1 MAKTLKTLSNIL
13 LGSLSLCLSY
23 WFYRGHL
30 EQYVHYIAHYGS
42 YFQVLLN
49 LVIIVLLSY
58 FVYAFLKLLLT
69 RQLKKQTLL
78 LLYFIYFLAL
88 FYLLF
93 LKNIGTQ
100 GLSLNPLSFA
110 RELYW
115 GSHFVPIMNLLMFI
129 PLGLLFSSRLS
140 NLLLCLLTLFTVE
153 SIQYFGHLGVFDLG
167 DIALNMLGPCR
178 NRYPSTPSISN
189 SYQKD
194 FKIEKP
200 PELNL
205 EVFCLL
211 YRSII
216 VRNS

>member
-13 LGSLSLCLSY
+13 LGILSLALSY

-49 LVIIVLLSY
+49 IVIIVLLSY

-69 RQLKKQTLL
+69 RKLKKQTLL

-100 GLSLNPLSFA
+100 GLSLNPPFLRSGIILGQPL
-110 RELYW
+110 R
-115 GSHFVPIMNLLMFI
+115 SHHEPVNVHPSGT
-129 PLGLLFSSRLS
+129 PLF
-140 NLLLCLLTLFTVE
+140 FT
-153 SIQYFGHLGVFDLG
+153 
-167 DIALNMLGPCR
+167 
-178 NRYPSTPSISN
+178 
-189 SYQKD
+189 
-194 FKIEKP
+194 IE
-200 PELNL
+200 
-205 EVFCLL
+205 
-211 YRSII
+211 
-216 VRNS
+216 

>member
-1 MAKTLKTLSNIL
+1 MKKVLKTLSDIL
-13 LGSLSLCLSY
+13 LGIISLGLSY

-30 EQYVHYIAHYGS
+30 EQYVHYIAHYGP

-49 LVIIVLLSY
+49 LVIIILLGY

-69 RQLKKQTLL
+69 RKLKKQTLL

-93 LKNIGTQ
+93 LKNIGIQ

-129 PLGLLFSSRLS
+129 PLGLLFSSRMS
-140 NLLLCLLTLFTVE
+140 NLLLCLIALFSVE
-153 SIQYFGHLGVFDLG
+153 SIQYFGHLGIFDLG
-167 DIALNMLGPCR
+167 DIVLNMLGLLVGTAIHQLPQFQ
-178 NRYPSTPSISN
+178 TLI
-189 SYQKD
+189 K
-194 FKIEKP
+194 KI
-200 PELNL
+200 LT
-205 EVFCLL
+205 
-211 YRSII
+211 
-216 VRNS
+216 

>member
-1 MAKTLKTLSNIL
+1 MEKVLSNIL
-13 LGSLSLCLSY
+13 LRIISLGLSY

-30 EQYVHYIAHYGS
+30 EQYVHYIAHYGP
-42 YFQVLLN
+42 YFQVFLN
-49 LVIIVLLSY
+49 LVIIILLGY

-140 NLLLCLLTLFTVE
+140 NLLLCLLTLFSVE

-167 DIALNMLGPCR
+167 DITLNMLGILVGTAIHQLPQFQ
-178 NRYPSTPSISN
+178 TVI
-189 SYQKD
+189 K
-194 FKIEKP
+194 KI
-200 PELNL
+200 L
-205 EVFCLL
+205 
-211 YRSII
+211 S
-216 VRNS
+216 

>member
-13 LGSLSLCLSY
+13 LGILSLALSY
-23 WFYRGHL
+23 WFYRGYL

-69 RQLKKQTLL
+69 RKLKKQTLL

-140 NLLLCLLTLFTVE
+140 NLLLCLLTLFSIE

-167 DIALNMLGPCR
+167 DITLNMLGILVGTAIHQLPQFQ
-178 NRYPSTPSISN
+178 TVI
-189 SYQKD
+189 K
-194 FKIEKP
+194 KI
-200 PELNL
+200 L
-205 EVFCLL
+205 
-211 YRSII
+211 S
-216 VRNS
+216 

>member
-13 LGSLSLCLSY
+13 LGILSLALSY

-69 RQLKKQTLL
+69 RKLKKQTLL

-110 RELYW
+110 RELSW

-140 NLLLCLLTLFTVE
+140 NLLLCLLTLFSVE

-167 DIALNMLGPCR
+167 DITLNMLGILVGTAIHQLPQFQ
-178 NRYPSTPSISN
+178 TVI
-189 SYQKD
+189 K
-194 FKIEKP
+194 KI
-200 PELNL
+200 L
-205 EVFCLL
+205 
-211 YRSII
+211 S
-216 VRNS
+216 

>member
-13 LGSLSLCLSY
+13 LGILSLALSY
-23 WFYRGHL
+23 WFYRGYL

-69 RQLKKQTLL
+69 RKLKKQTLL

-93 LKNIGTQ
+93 LKNVGTQ

-140 NLLLCLLTLFTVE
+140 NLLLCLLTLFSVE

-167 DIALNMLGPCR
+167 DITLNMLGILVGTAIHQLPQFQ
-178 NRYPSTPSISN
+178 TVI
-189 SYQKD
+189 K
-194 FKIEKP
+194 KI
-200 PELNL
+200 L
-205 EVFCLL
+205 
-211 YRSII
+211 S
-216 VRNS
+216 

>member
-13 LGSLSLCLSY
+13 LGILSLALSY

-129 PLGLLFSSRLS
+129 PRGLLFSSRLS
-140 NLLLCLLTLFTVE
+140 NLLLCLLTLFSVE

-167 DIALNMLGPCR
+167 DITLNMLGILVGTAIHQLPQFQ
-178 NRYPSTPSISN
+178 TVI
-189 SYQKD
+189 K
-194 FKIEKP
+194 KI
-200 PELNL
+200 L
-205 EVFCLL
+205 
-211 YRSII
+211 S
-216 VRNS
+216 

>member
-1 MAKTLKTLSNIL
+1 MAKTLKKLSNIL
-13 LGSLSLCLSY
+13 LGILSLGLSY

-140 NLLLCLLTLFTVE
+140 NLLLCLLTLFSVE
-153 SIQYFGHLGVFDLG
+153 SIQYFGYLGVFDLG
-167 DIALNMLGPCR
+167 DITLNMLGILIGTAIHQLPQFQ
-178 NRYPSTPSISN
+178 TII
-189 SYQKD
+189 K
-194 FKIEKP
+194 KI
-200 PELNL
+200 L
-205 EVFCLL
+205 
-211 YRSII
+211 S
-216 VRNS
+216 

>member
-13 LGSLSLCLSY
+13 LGMLSLALSY

-69 RQLKKQTLL
+69 RKLKKQTLL
-78 LLYFIYFLAL
+78 LLHFIYFLAL

-140 NLLLCLLTLFTVE
+140 NLLLCLLTLFSVE

-167 DIALNMLGPCR
+167 DITLNMLGILVGTAIHQLPQFQ
-178 NRYPSTPSISN
+178 TVI
-189 SYQKD
+189 K
-194 FKIEKP
+194 KI
-200 PELNL
+200 L
-205 EVFCLL
+205 
-211 YRSII
+211 S
-216 VRNS
+216 

>member
-1 MAKTLKTLSNIL
+1 MSNIL
-13 LGSLSLCLSY
+13 LGILSLALSY

-69 RQLKKQTLL
+69 RKLKKQTLL

-115 GSHFVPIMNLLMFI
+115 GSHFVPVMNLLMFI

-167 DIALNMLGPCR
+167 DIALNMLGILVGTAIHQLPQFQ
-178 NRYPSTPSISN
+178 TVI
-189 SYQKD
+189 K
-194 FKIEKP
+194 KI
-200 PELNL
+200 L
-205 EVFCLL
+205 
-211 YRSII
+211 R
-216 VRNS
+216 

>member
-1 MAKTLKTLSNIL
+1 MEKVLSNIL
-13 LGSLSLCLSY
+13 LRIISLGLSY

-30 EQYVHYIAHYGS
+30 EQYVHYIAHYGP
-42 YFQVLLN
+42 YFQVFLN
-49 LVIIVLLSY
+49 LVIIILLGY

-69 RQLKKQTLL
+69 RKIKKQTLL
-78 LLYFIYFLAL
+78 LLYFIYFLSL

-140 NLLLCLLTLFTVE
+140 NLLLCLLTLFSVE
-153 SIQYFGHLGVFDLG
+153 SIQYFGHLGIFDLG
-167 DIALNMLGPCR
+167 DIVLNMLGLLVGTAIHQLPQFQ
-178 NRYPSTPSISN
+178 TLI
-189 SYQKD
+189 K
-194 FKIEKP
+194 KI
-200 PELNL
+200 LT
-205 EVFCLL
+205 
-211 YRSII
+211 
-216 VRNS
+216 

>member
-1 MAKTLKTLSNIL
+1 MEKVLSNIL
-13 LGSLSLCLSY
+13 LRIISLGLSY

-30 EQYVHYIAHYGS
+30 EQYVHYIAHYGP
-42 YFQVLLN
+42 YFQVFLN
-49 LVIIVLLSY
+49 LVIIILLGY

-69 RQLKKQTLL
+69 RKIKKQTLL
-78 LLYFIYFLAL
+78 LLYFIYFLSL

-140 NLLLCLLTLFTVE
+140 NLLLCLLTLFSVE

-167 DIALNMLGPCR
+167 DITLNMLGILVGTAIHQLPQFQ
-178 NRYPSTPSISN
+178 TVI
-189 SYQKD
+189 K
-194 FKIEKP
+194 KI
-200 PELNL
+200 L
-205 EVFCLL
+205 
-211 YRSII
+211 S
-216 VRNS
+216 

>member
-13 LGSLSLCLSY
+13 LVMLSLALSY

-69 RQLKKQTLL
+69 RKLKKQTLL

-140 NLLLCLLTLFTVE
+140 NLLLCLLTLFSVE
-153 SIQYFGHLGVFDLG
+153 SIQYFGYLGVFDLG
-167 DIALNMLGPCR
+167 DITLNMLGILIGTAIHQLPQFQ
-178 NRYPSTPSISN
+178 TII
-189 SYQKD
+189 K
-194 FKIEKP
+194 KI
-200 PELNL
+200 L
-205 EVFCLL
+205 
-211 YRSII
+211 S
-216 VRNS
+216 

>member
-1 MAKTLKTLSNIL
+1 MTRVLKILSDVL
-13 LGSLSLCLSY
+13 LGIISFALSY
-23 WFYRGHL
+23 WFYRGYL

-69 RQLKKQTLL
+69 RKLKKQTLL
-78 LLYFIYFLAL
+78 LLYLIYFLAL

-93 LKNIGTQ
+93 LKNIGIQ

-140 NLLLCLLTLFTVE
+140 NLLLCLLTLFSVE

-167 DIALNMLGPCR
+167 DITLNMLGILVGTAIHQLPQFQ
-178 NRYPSTPSISN
+178 TVI
-189 SYQKD
+189 K
-194 FKIEKP
+194 KI
-200 PELNL
+200 L
-205 EVFCLL
+205 
-211 YRSII
+211 S
-216 VRNS
+216 

>member
-13 LGSLSLCLSY
+13 LGMLSLALSY

-30 EQYVHYIAHYGS
+30 QQYVHYIAHYGS

-69 RQLKKQTLL
+69 RKIKKQTLL

-140 NLLLCLLTLFTVE
+140 NLLLCLLTLFSVE

-167 DIALNMLGPCR
+167 DITLNMLDILVGTAIHQLPQFQ
-178 NRYPSTPSISN
+178 TVI
-189 SYQKD
+189 K
-194 FKIEKP
+194 KI
-200 PELNL
+200 L
-205 EVFCLL
+205 
-211 YRSII
+211 S
-216 VRNS
+216 

>member
-1 MAKTLKTLSNIL
+1 MEKVLSNIL
-13 LGSLSLCLSY
+13 LRIISLGLSY

-30 EQYVHYIAHYGS
+30 EQYVHYIAHYGP
-42 YFQVLLN
+42 YFQVFLN
-49 LVIIVLLSY
+49 LVIIILLGY

-69 RQLKKQTLL
+69 RKLKKQTLL

-140 NLLLCLLTLFTVE
+140 NLLLCLLTLFSVE

-167 DIALNMLGPCR
+167 DITLNMLGILVGTAIHQLPQFQ
-178 NRYPSTPSISN
+178 TVI
-189 SYQKD
+189 K
-194 FKIEKP
+194 KI
-200 PELNL
+200 L
-205 EVFCLL
+205 
-211 YRSII
+211 S
-216 VRNS
+216 

>member
-13 LGSLSLCLSY
+13 LGMLSLALSY

-49 LVIIVLLSY
+49 IVIIVLLSY

-69 RQLKKQTLL
+69 RKLKKQTLL

-140 NLLLCLLTLFTVE
+140 NLLLCLLTLFSVE
-153 SIQYFGHLGVFDLG
+153 SIQYFGYLGVFDLG
-167 DIALNMLGPCR
+167 DITLNMLGILVGTAIHQLPQFHTVI
-178 NRYPSTPSISN
+178 N
-189 SYQKD
+189 
-194 FKIEKP
+194 KI
-200 PELNL
+200 L
-205 EVFCLL
+205 
-211 YRSII
+211 S
-216 VRNS
+216 

>member
-13 LGSLSLCLSY
+13 LGMLSLALSY

-69 RQLKKQTLL
+69 RKLKKQTLL

-110 RELYW
+110 REVYW
-115 GSHFVPIMNLLMFI
+115 GSPFVPIMNLLMFI

-140 NLLLCLLTLFTVE
+140 NLLLCLLTLFSVE

-167 DIALNMLGPCR
+167 DITLNMLGILIGTAIHQLPQFQ
-178 NRYPSTPSISN
+178 TII
-189 SYQKD
+189 K
-194 FKIEKP
+194 KI
-200 PELNL
+200 L
-205 EVFCLL
+205 
-211 YRSII
+211 S
-216 VRNS
+216 

>member
-13 LGSLSLCLSY
+13 LGSLSLCL
-23 WFYRGHL
+23 FYRGHL

-167 DIALNMLGPCR
+167 DIALNMLGILVGTAIHQLPQFQ
-178 NRYPSTPSISN
+178 TVI
-189 SYQKD
+189 K
-194 FKIEKP
+194 KI
-200 PELNL
+200 L
-205 EVFCLL
+205 
-211 YRSII
+211 R
-216 VRNS
+216 

>member
-13 LGSLSLCLSY
+13 LGILSLALSY
-23 WFYRGHL
+23 WFYRGYL

-93 LKNIGTQ
+93 LKNVGTQ

-115 GSHFVPIMNLLMFI
+115 GSHFVPTMNLLMFI

-167 DIALNMLGPCR
+167 DIALNMLGILVGTAIHQLPQFQ
-178 NRYPSTPSISN
+178 TVI
-189 SYQKD
+189 K
-194 FKIEKP
+194 KI
-200 PELNL
+200 L
-205 EVFCLL
+205 
-211 YRSII
+211 R
-216 VRNS
+216 

>member
-13 LGSLSLCLSY
+13 LGMLSLALSY

-69 RQLKKQTLL
+69 RKLKKQTLL

-100 GLSLNPLSFA
+100 GLSLTPLSFA
-110 RELYW
+110 RELY
-115 GSHFVPIMNLLMFI
+115 GASHFVPIMNLLMFI

-140 NLLLCLLTLFTVE
+140 NLLLCLLTLFSVE

-167 DIALNMLGPCR
+167 DITLNMLGILVGTAIHQLPQFQ
-178 NRYPSTPSISN
+178 TVI
-189 SYQKD
+189 K
-194 FKIEKP
+194 KI
-200 PELNL
+200 L
-205 EVFCLL
+205 
-211 YRSII
+211 S
-216 VRNS
+216 

>member
-1 MAKTLKTLSNIL
+1 MMTRVLKILSDVL
-13 LGSLSLCLSY
+13 LGVTSFALSY

-69 RQLKKQTLL
+69 RKLKKRTLL
-78 LLYFIYFLAL
+78 LLYLIYFLAL

-93 LKNIGTQ
+93 LKNIGIQ

-129 PLGLLFSSRLS
+129 PLGLLFTSRLS
-140 NLLLCLLTLFTVE
+140 NLLLCLLTLFSVE

-167 DIALNMLGPCR
+167 DITLNMLGILIGTAIHQLPQFQ
-178 NRYPSTPSISN
+178 TVI
-189 SYQKD
+189 K
-194 FKIEKP
+194 KI
-200 PELNL
+200 L
-205 EVFCLL
+205 
-211 YRSII
+211 S
-216 VRNS
+216 

>member
-23 WFYRGHL
+23 WFYRGYL

-140 NLLLCLLTLFTVE
+140 NLLLCLLTLFSVE

-167 DIALNMLGPCR
+167 DITLNMLGILVGTAIHQLPQFQ
-178 NRYPSTPSISN
+178 TVI
-189 SYQKD
+189 K
-194 FKIEKP
+194 KI
-200 PELNL
+200 L
-205 EVFCLL
+205 
-211 YRSII
+211 S
-216 VRNS
+216 

>member
-1 MAKTLKTLSNIL
+1 M
-13 LGSLSLCLSY
+13 LSLALSY

-69 RQLKKQTLL
+69 RKLKKQTLL

-93 LKNIGTQ
+93 LKT
-100 GLSLNPLSFA
+100 LVPRVYHLTPFFA

-140 NLLLCLLTLFTVE
+140 NLLLCLLTLFSVE
-153 SIQYFGHLGVFDLG
+153 SIQYFGYLGVFDLG
-167 DIALNMLGPCR
+167 DITLNMLGILIGTAIHQLPQFQ
-178 NRYPSTPSISN
+178 TII
-189 SYQKD
+189 K
-194 FKIEKP
+194 KI
-200 PELNL
+200 L
-205 EVFCLL
+205 
-211 YRSII
+211 S
-216 VRNS
+216 

>member
-13 LGSLSLCLSY
+13 LGMLSLALSY
-23 WFYRGHL
+23 WFYRGYL

-93 LKNIGTQ
+93 LKNVGTQ

-115 GSHFVPIMNLLMFI
+115 GSHFVPTMNLLMFI

-167 DIALNMLGPCR
+167 DIALNMLGILVGTAIHQLPQFQ
-178 NRYPSTPSISN
+178 TVI
-189 SYQKD
+189 K
-194 FKIEKP
+194 KI
-200 PELNL
+200 L
-205 EVFCLL
+205 
-211 YRSII
+211 R
-216 VRNS
+216 

>member
-13 LGSLSLCLSY
+13 LGILSLALSY
-23 WFYRGHL
+23 WFYRGYL

-69 RQLKKQTLL
+69 RKLKKQTLL

-140 NLLLCLLTLFTVE
+140 NLLLCLLTLFSIE

-167 DIALNMLGPCR
+167 DITLNMLGILVGTAIHQLPQFQ
-178 NRYPSTPSISN
+178 TVI
-189 SYQKD
+189 K
-194 FKIEKP
+194 KI
-200 PELNL
+200 L
-205 EVFCLL
+205 
-211 YRSII
+211 R
-216 VRNS
+216 

>member
-1 MAKTLKTLSNIL
+1 MAKSLKTLSNIL
-13 LGSLSLCLSY
+13 LGMLSLALSY
-23 WFYRGHL
+23 WFYRGYL

-140 NLLLCLLTLFTVE
+140 NLLLCLLTLFSVE

-167 DIALNMLGPCR
+167 DITLNMLGILVGTAIHQLPQFQ
-178 NRYPSTPSISN
+178 TVI
-189 SYQKD
+189 K
-194 FKIEKP
+194 KI
-200 PELNL
+200 L
-205 EVFCLL
+205 
-211 YRSII
+211 S
-216 VRNS
+216 

>member
-1 MAKTLKTLSNIL
+1 MLIICKWRSKVAKTLKTLSNIL

-167 DIALNMLGPCR
+167 DITLNMLGILVGTAIHQLPQFQ
-178 NRYPSTPSISN
+178 TVI
-189 SYQKD
+189 K
-194 FKIEKP
+194 KI
-200 PELNL
+200 L
-205 EVFCLL
+205 
-211 YRSII
+211 R
-216 VRNS
+216 

>member
-1 MAKTLKTLSNIL
+1 MAKSLKTLSNIL
-13 LGSLSLCLSY
+13 LGMLSLALSY

-69 RQLKKQTLL
+69 RKLKKQTLL

-110 RELYW
+110 RELYG

-140 NLLLCLLTLFTVE
+140 NLLLCLLTLFSVE

-167 DIALNMLGPCR
+167 DITLNMLGILVGTAIHQLPQFQ
-178 NRYPSTPSISN
+178 TVI
-189 SYQKD
+189 K
-194 FKIEKP
+194 KI
-200 PELNL
+200 L
-205 EVFCLL
+205 
-211 YRSII
+211 S
-216 VRNS
+216 

>member
-13 LGSLSLCLSY
+13 LGILSLALSY

-42 YFQVLLN
+42 YFLVLLN

-69 RQLKKQTLL
+69 RKLKKQTLL

-115 GSHFVPIMNLLMFI
+115 GSHFVPIMNLFMFI

-140 NLLLCLLTLFTVE
+140 NLLLCLLTLFSVE

-167 DIALNMLGPCR
+167 DITLNMLGILVGTAIHQLPQFQ
-178 NRYPSTPSISN
+178 TVI
-189 SYQKD
+189 K
-194 FKIEKP
+194 KI
-200 PELNL
+200 L
-205 EVFCLL
+205 
-211 YRSII
+211 S
-216 VRNS
+216 

>member
-1 MAKTLKTLSNIL
+1 MEKVLSNIL
-13 LGSLSLCLSY
+13 LRIISFGLSY

-30 EQYVHYIAHYGS
+30 EQYVHYIAHYGP
-42 YFQVLLN
+42 YFQVFLN
-49 LVIIVLLSY
+49 LVIIILLGY

-69 RQLKKQTLL
+69 RKLKKQTLL

-140 NLLLCLLTLFTVE
+140 NLLLCLLTLFSVE

-167 DIALNMLGPCR
+167 DITLNMLGILVGTAIHQLPQFQ
-178 NRYPSTPSISN
+178 TVI
-189 SYQKD
+189 K
-194 FKIEKP
+194 KI
-200 PELNL
+200 L
-205 EVFCLL
+205 
-211 YRSII
+211 S
-216 VRNS
+216 